1 MALDDIQLVDAAE
14 RVSDLSSGRT
24 LYSIKLAKATT
35 AKAKV
40 LARQRA
46 NDMKKLRKQ
55 IDADV
60 AEGIN
65 EDQIIAKNIYSAVQI
80 LELNDNVTVL
90 EKPGNSTDPVENINA
105 RAIRVIKSMAE
116 WARKKSEKIYS
127 GVDEKQAQPNTEVI
141 TIPSIELPNTE
152 PTTEIVTT
160 PVIENP
166 TEPTTEFISLKKDQ
180 SGSGSDEISKEKIR
194 SGLNAELDALFN
206 REPKDNRDGQIN
218 AALETHIKQIEEDL
232 PYSPMTTNEI
242 TVSRQK
248 IGEFDD
254 PIKEKAKAIKDA
266 AQKNAEE
273 VARINA
279 AKGYVVP
286 TTDSDSQLRDEP
298 IVIPGRSDEGKED
311 IPNYTLASNIKENDS
326 GFGAENIPEEKTS
339 TSTIIEGEVSTMPV
353 VVSSVD
359 LGNLRDSRFQQ
370 IRDALKEQE
379 KMKTDAQRLHAELE
393 EQEKANA
400 GVRNKEAIAQEEV
413 ESSKKELDATQKKFD
428 QACKDILSK
437 INGDTEKIAAEI
449 KATEKRSAEL
459 INDTE
464 NRRRA
469 IEDLENQAASNR
481 RTTDDLRAQTEELTS
496 IFEQPTEPNEE
507 YVFKK

>member
-152 PTTEIVTT
+152 PTTE
-160 PVIENP
+160 
-166 TEPTTEFISLKKDQ
+166 FISLKKDQ

-242 TVSRQK
+242 IVSRQK

-379 KMKTDAQRLHAELE
+379 KMKTNAQRLHAELE

-428 QACKDILSK
+428 QAYKDILAK

-496 IFEQPTEPNEE
+496 MFEQPTEPNEE